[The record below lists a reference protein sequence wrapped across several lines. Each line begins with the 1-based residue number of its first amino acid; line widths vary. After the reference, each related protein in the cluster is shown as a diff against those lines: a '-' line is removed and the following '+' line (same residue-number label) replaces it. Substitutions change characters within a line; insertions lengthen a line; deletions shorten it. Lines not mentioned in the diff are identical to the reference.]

1 MVFAGLPGSGQFAL
15 ARGVADA
22 IGATYLRI
30 DSIESA
36 IVSTLA
42 PYRDNP
48 VGYVVA
54 ERVAADQLV
63 AGRDVVAD
71 AVNGVAAARAGWVA
85 LAARTH
91 AVPRF
96 VEAGCSDAAE
106 HRRRVETREPEY
118 VRARRAYLGAGAEAP
133 LRTMAAGVACP
144 AHHRQ
149 HRRRSS
155 ARCADCQRTT
165 DTDRNDKG
173 TPLLNR
179 TRALAR
185 SGSAMPLVAA
195 AMRCGW
201 CTGRVARSWCRT
213 GRSGRSRGRLGTP
226 AHAGWERRSMARSG
240 YFH

>member
-1 MVFAGLPGSGQFAL
+1 VL

-36 IVSTLA
+36 IVSTLM

-91 AVPRF
+91 AELQF
-96 VEAGCSDAAE
+96 VEVRCSDAAE
-106 HRRRVETREPEY
+106 HRRRVETREPEMP
-118 VRARRAYLGAGAEAP
+118 GH
-133 LRTMAAGVACP
+133 GVP
-144 AHHRQ
+144 TWEQ
-149 HRRRSS
+149 VLRRRYEPWPLESPARLIIDNVGDASAHVAQIVSELPTRTETTRGLSS
-155 ARCADCQRTT
+155 
-165 DTDRNDKG
+165 
-173 TPLLNR
+173 
-179 TRALAR
+179 
-185 SGSAMPLVAA
+185 
-195 AMRCGW
+195 
-201 CTGRVARSWCRT
+201 
-213 GRSGRSRGRLGTP
+213 
-226 AHAGWERRSMARSG
+226 
-240 YFH
+240 